1 MANTFHSLIISF
13 KSTFLF
19 QDTLIYVKKQNAHC
33 GWAFLPYAEMEHL
46 AGIEPVSLAWEAKV
60 LPLNYRC
67 SRKDSPIIARIL

>member
-1 MANTFHSLIISF
+1 MVFLTQKLKINDDKTIKKRIKTKGMALFGSHSTCSLI
-13 KSTFLF
+13 
-19 QDTLIYVKKQNAHC
+19 
-33 GWAFLPYAEMEHL
+33 MEHL